1 MYQIFKTKIYAKN
14 NFIIIG
20 LNCKIYFVST
30 AENSKWLSYS
40 STDKLERSTNITI
53 VIQISIL
60 IDKRKHLQMA
70 VFWGGEKS
78 ADRHYHSRS
87 VHRIKWASRPLI
99 AGEAT
104 VYLELLEQHIRTQRY
119 LTLLGAF
126 TVLGRPD
133 PFKSQRS
140 PVRSPSNN
148 K

>member
-70 VFWGGEKS
+70 VF
-78 ADRHYHSRS
+78 
-87 VHRIKWASRPLI
+87 
-99 AGEAT
+99 
-104 VYLELLEQHIRTQRY
+104 
-119 LTLLGAF
+119 
-126 TVLGRPD
+126 
-133 PFKSQRS
+133 
-140 PVRSPSNN
+140 
-148 K
+148 